1 MKKNYIR
8 LFLLI
13 AVFAFAFTLA
23 SCGDISNSIQLDFE
37 KTSYDLELG
46 DNLTLEPI
54 LKNAGETN
62 YKFQWDVEDDTVVE
76 CNEGELTAVGVGST
90 TVKVWI
96 EGKKYIAA
104 TAEIDVYEIIDM
116 PDATFDVEGP
126 AGLEGNL
133 YIGDENK
140 LVYEY
145 SHQNPNVEMQFS
157 SSNEKVA
164 TIDAEGN
171 ITALAKG
178 KVVFTAK
185 IVDKKNTDQYLEYK
199 FEYKVL
205 NIYNITLNLEG
216 GELEE
221 EFENQFRAGEE
232 VITLP
237 TPVKT
242 GYNFLGWYG
251 NKNLAGNAVETVDTS
266 NAHDYLFYAKW
277 EVAKYTLTYADTN
290 ETVEYT
296 YFDEFELPTRSKT
309 GWKFLGWA
317 IVDENGEANEEL
329 DALITE
335 IAYGT
340 SGDLTITPIFGE
352 FKIRVAETFD
362 TSKDYVL
369 GMYQGNKKQTLYMTG
384 TLSGYYGATTTSF
397 ASAAKLNVVET
408 TGGYYLKLTLTN
420 GSVKYICLEKSGSYN
435 NIKFNA
441 SPSTVWQYN
450 EQYNTFT
457 AKLGS
462 DTLFLGTYNTYTT
475 FSASYSSYLSSS
487 TNYISHLYEEV
498 LVTDEMRG
506 EEVLDNISIEKNL
519 VEDYK
524 LPQVENVTFAL
535 AEDYENA
542 KIENGVLKVTRPENF
557 DGDAVI
563 KLVGTCKY
571 NKAVATKV
579 YEIVIVAK
587 DPEDV
592 KSVVVTDE
600 ALGLGNYADGSKV
613 ITGVKFDYIQLG
625 KYNNDDI
632 QMRYKNNI
640 HSSIANA
647 TAFTKKLEKV
657 IITLT
662 TGRTGYNNKDAL
674 LIEFGTDNS
683 YSDYATTMSTVSG
696 QAVYEIYPDTQ
707 HYTYVSIS
715 HNMPSYTVYVA
726 SIEYVYVS
734 EPELCE
740 QYTFGSLNL
749 TGYTN
754 NKSLSVKEELSG
766 KSVTITGHQAQITN
780 STNDPHKNT
789 GSFGVL
795 CPTRKNNST
804 KNSFFEFK
812 FNEAVSRIKFD
823 VSWWSSSDK
832 SSHAS
837 KIKKFE
843 VQYSTDGKTWTSVDL
858 GSASKID
865 ATKYTEIVVDL
876 VDAKYVRI
884 YTEASS
890 TYTSNQNARI
900 AIDNVEFF
908 R

>member
-1 MKKNYIR
+1 MKKNFIR

-116 PDATFDVEGP
+116 PEATFDVEGP

-237 TPVKT
+237 TPVKP

-317 IVDENGEANEEL
+317 IVDENGEESEEL
-329 DALITE
+329 ITS
-335 IAYGT
+335 IKYGT
-340 SGDLTITPIFGE
+340 TGNLVLTPILGE
-352 FKIRVAETFD
+352 LTIRVAETFD

-462 DTLFLGTYNTYTT
+462 DTLFLGTYSTYAT
-475 FSASYSSYLSSS
+475 FSASYSSYLSNPS
-487 TNYISHLYEEV
+487 NYISHLYEQV
-498 LVTDEMRG
+498 VITDEMRA
-506 EEVLDNISIEKNL
+506 EMALDKVQLEKNL
-519 VEDYK
+519 I
-524 LPQVENVTFAL
+524 
-535 AEDYENA
+535 EDYELPEYENITFELA
-542 KIENGVLKVTRPENF
+542 KLEDGILKVTRPENF
-557 DGDAVI
+557 EDDVVV
-563 KLVGTCKY
+563 KLIGTATYK
-571 NKAVATKV
+571 KTTATKEF
-579 YEIVIVAK
+579 EIIINKK
-587 DPEDV
+587 DPENV
-592 KSVVVTDE
+592 TSITVTDE
-600 ALGLGNYADGSKV
+600 NLGLGAYANGSKV
-613 ITGVKFDYIQLG
+613 VTGVKFSYTQLG
-625 KYNNDDI
+625 KYDADI

-640 HSSIANA
+640 HSSIANV
-647 TAFTKKLEKV
+647 TAFAKKLEKV
-657 IITLT
+657 VITLSN
-662 TGRTGYNNKDAL
+662 GKTGYNNKDAL
-674 LIEFGTDNS
+674 LIEFGTDDS

-696 QAVYEIYPDTQ
+696 QAVYEIYPDAQ
-707 HYTYVSIS
+707 DYTYVSIS

-780 STNDPHKNT
+780 STNAPHKNT

-843 VQYSTDGKTWTSVDL
+843 VQYSTDGKTWISVDL

-876 VDAKYVRI
+876 VDAKFVRI